1 MLFDFLVYYAKKW
14 VKETL
19 LSFVQKYE
27 IDYAWTFEMLTVTF
41 GESTKSRT
49 QVQLL
54 YNRFK
59 ENREDVKSI
68 STANENIEAV
78 KKITLDNREI
88 TIREV
93 ADDVGISFGSCQEN
107 FTDLLGMK
115 REAANIVSKSVNLE
129 QKQR

>member
-1 MLFDFLVYYAKKW
+1 
-14 VKETL
+14 
-19 LSFVQKYE
+19 
-27 IDYAWTFEMLTVTF
+27 MLTVTF

-78 KKITLDNREI
+78 KKMILDNRRITLREI
-88 TIREV
+88 AYDV
-93 ADDVGISFGSCQEN
+93 AISFCVKN
-107 FTDLLGMK
+107 
-115 REAANIVSKSVNLE
+115 
-129 QKQR
+129 